1 MQQQFA
7 KVGLLVVAFIAVGTI
22 ASLATAVVMLS
33 GSDGGAGRSSVSQGA
48 LGAQLGPSTGLQ
60 EIASVRF
67 RSSTIRGTDGLATL
81 RLFNDQGGSS
91 IETTA
96 RASGRGI
103 SDRGAYDIWL
113 EPPANAQGAHPV
125 LLGTG
130 TGDNDDE
137 WRTGRTRT
145 QLPYEV
151 TTLEG
156 FNISI
161 RLRSSDSNIG
171 PQQVAATGP
180 ALLSTTVTKAD
191 ISG

>member
-1 MQQQFA
+1 MA
-7 KVGLLVVAFIAVGTI
+7 IVAVATI

-33 GSDGGAGRSSVSQGA
+33 RSEDGAGSSSVSQGA

-60 EIASVRF
+60 ETTNVRF
-67 RSSTIRGTDGLATL
+67 RSATVRGTSGQATL
-81 RLFNDQGGSS
+81 RLFHEQGAFS

-103 SDRGAYDIWL
+103 NDRVAYDIWL
-113 EPPANAQGAHPV
+113 EPPANAQGAHRV

-130 TGDNDDE
+130 LGDDAEE
-137 WRTGRTRT
+137 WSTGRTRT
-145 QLPYEV
+145 QLPFDV

-156 FNISI
+156 FSISV
-161 RLRSSDSNIG
+161 RVRPSD
-171 PQQVAATGP
+171 PTQQVVATAA
-180 ALLSTTVTKAD
+180 ALLSTTVTAAD